1 MFKNL
6 IRDESGFVVSTE
18 LVIIATILVI
28 GMLVGLTTIRD
39 QVVTELSDVADAISA
54 LDQSYAFSDITGHAS
69 STAGTVFDDE
79 ADFCDANDN
88 GVQGLSSFLAVGGTC
103 VTIDGGQ
110 AANGAQVVGDPT
122 DSF

>member
-1 MFKNL
+1 MFTNL

-39 QVVTELSDVADAISA
+39 QVVTELADVADAISA

-79 ADFCDANDN
+79 ADFCDASDA
-88 GVQGLSSFLAVGGTC
+88 GSQGGFITNGTC
-103 VTIDGGQ
+103 VLIDGGLDN
-110 AANGAQVVGDPT
+110 NGAQIVGSPS
-122 DSF
+122 DSSP

>member
-39 QVVTELSDVADAISA
+39 QVVTELADVADAISA

-69 STAGTVFDDE
+69 STAGTMFDDE
-79 ADFCDANDN
+79 ADFCDASDA
-88 GVQGLSSFLAVGGTC
+88 GSQGGFVSATC
-103 VTIDGGQ
+103 IFIDGGLEV
-110 AANGAQVVGDPT
+110 NGAQIVGSPT
-122 DSF
+122 DSSP